1 MMKVNHLKK
10 IFVVYVIVIQMILLL
25 YLKLQNVAIIYA
37 QIVGKKL
44 KKNME
49 KHAVLFVEKS
59 PKKKKEQQL
68 KFELYQYN
76 NMEVNFHLLK
86 L

>member
-1 MMKVNHLKK
+1 MKVNHLKK
-10 IFVVYVIVIQMILLL
+10 LVVVYVIVIQMILLL
-25 YLKLQNVAIIYA
+25 YLKLQNVTIIYA

-44 KKNME
+44 KKME
-49 KHAVLFVEKS
+49 KQSVLFVDKS
-59 PKKKKEQQL
+59 PKKKKEEQL